1 LLDIDRFKQRASDLI
16 AHHQKNVRS
25 LEQIDADQHEAAA
38 LELKNVILVEVIQ
51 PLEEMV
57 LMLELF
63 EKMGLLNVPRTM
75 VAKWELNFNCLLTR
89 LEVLE

>member
-1 LLDIDRFKQRASDLI
+1 LLDIDLFRERATGLI
-16 AHHQKNVRS
+16 AHH
-25 LEQIDADQHEAAA
+25 LENIGVLGEMGADQHEAAA
-38 LELKNVILVEVIQ
+38 LELKNIILVEVIQ

-63 EKMGLLNVPRTM
+63 EKMGLLNVPRSM